1 LEEVA
6 DQPVGAF
13 WRVGGRGGDDSGVG
27 HQDQWDVLGHEVR
40 TQPPSG
46 LGFLD
51 QLRDTVIDVVSLR
64 PEFAGSRESLG
75 QDVAEP
81 AVAPLHAGDGGE
93 VVAKA
98 APRIRVLQRAV
109 DRFGIRGELRSESG
123 DQQVLPGREAAE
135 QSGDANASPAGDL
148 LGGNVQPLLGENLP
162 GGLQERLP
170 VAFGVS
176 AQVLTTAVAGVVR
189 LHLTDP
195 SVKWNGRSKSC
206 TLELDRPVQLCV
218 TGCPSRST
226 TKPIDH
232 TITMEKEYVMRAVVL
247 TSAESTSPEL
257 VDLPLPEPKAGEVRV
272 KVAAA
277 SVNGF
282 DLSVA
287 AGHTKAYMEH
297 RYPLVLGKDFAG
309 TIDAVGPD
317 TSGYAVGDRVF
328 GTVTKEFLGD
338 GSFAEY
344 VAVPVQVGIAH
355 LPETVS
361 FVDGAALGL
370 AGTAAYTAVDAANI
384 DADTSVLVI
393 GATGGVGVQV
403 VQLTAA
409 AGATVAGT
417 SGTEAE
423 AQLLRSLGATAV
435 IDRTGDVV
443 EQAREVFPDGA
454 DVIIHLA
461 GEPKVAAAREGGT
474 LVSTILFD
482 PAQVPSN
489 TVKLAP
495 VMANPTPQL
504 LTRIADAHVAGH
516 SGTVIQQTHRLEEV
530 SDAFA
535 AFAGG
540 TVGKIVLVI
549 DQA

>member
-1 LEEVA
+1 
-6 DQPVGAF
+6 
-13 WRVGGRGGDDSGVG
+13 
-27 HQDQWDVLGHEVR
+27 
-40 TQPPSG
+40 
-46 LGFLD
+46 
-51 QLRDTVIDVVSLR
+51 
-64 PEFAGSRESLG
+64 
-75 QDVAEP
+75 
-81 AVAPLHAGDGGE
+81 
-93 VVAKA
+93 
-98 APRIRVLQRAV
+98 
-109 DRFGIRGELRSESG
+109 
-123 DQQVLPGREAAE
+123 
-135 QSGDANASPAGDL
+135 
-148 LGGNVQPLLGENLP
+148 
-162 GGLQERLP
+162 
-170 VAFGVS
+170 
-176 AQVLTTAVAGVVR
+176 
-189 LHLTDP
+189 
-195 SVKWNGRSKSC
+195 
-206 TLELDRPVQLCV
+206 
-218 TGCPSRST
+218 
-226 TKPIDH
+226 
-232 TITMEKEYVMRAVVL
+232 MRAVVL
-247 TSAESTSPEL
+247 TSAESRSPEL
-257 VDLPLPEPKAGEVRV
+257 VDLPSPEPQAGEVRV

-297 RYPLVLGKDFAG
+297 RYPLALGKDFAG
-309 TIDAVGPD
+309 TVDAVGPD
-317 TSGYAVGDRVF
+317 ASGYAVGDRVF

-344 VAVPVQVGIAH
+344 VTVPVQVGIAH
-355 LPETVS
+355 LPEAVS
-361 FVDGAALGL
+361 FADGATLGL
-370 AGTAAYTAVDAANI
+370 AGTAAYSAVDAANI
-384 DADTSVLVI
+384 DADTSVLVV

-409 AGATVAGT
+409 AGAAVAGT

-423 AQLLRSLGATAV
+423 AELLRSLGATAI

-443 EQAREVFPDGA
+443 DQARKVFRDGA

-461 GEPKVAAAREGGT
+461 GDPKVAAAAREGGT

-495 VMANPTPQL
+495 VMANPTLQL

-516 SGTVIQQTHRLEEV
+516 TRTVIQQTFTLEEI

-549 DQA
+549 NQG

>member
-1 LEEVA
+1 
-6 DQPVGAF
+6 
-13 WRVGGRGGDDSGVG
+13 
-27 HQDQWDVLGHEVR
+27 
-40 TQPPSG
+40 
-46 LGFLD
+46 
-51 QLRDTVIDVVSLR
+51 
-64 PEFAGSRESLG
+64 
-75 QDVAEP
+75 
-81 AVAPLHAGDGGE
+81 
-93 VVAKA
+93 
-98 APRIRVLQRAV
+98 
-109 DRFGIRGELRSESG
+109 
-123 DQQVLPGREAAE
+123 
-135 QSGDANASPAGDL
+135 
-148 LGGNVQPLLGENLP
+148 
-162 GGLQERLP
+162 
-170 VAFGVS
+170 
-176 AQVLTTAVAGVVR
+176 
-189 LHLTDP
+189 
-195 SVKWNGRSKSC
+195 
-206 TLELDRPVQLCV
+206 
-218 TGCPSRST
+218 
-226 TKPIDH
+226 
-232 TITMEKEYVMRAVVL
+232 MRAVVL
-247 TSAESTSPEL
+247 TSAESRNLEL
-257 VDLPLPEPKAGEVRV
+257 VDLPLPEPQAGEVRV

-287 AGHTKAYMEH
+287 AGRTKAYMEH

-309 TIDAVGPD
+309 TVDAVGPD
-317 TSGYAVGDRVF
+317 TDGFDVGDHVF

-344 VAVPVQVGIAH
+344 ATVPVKVGIAH

-370 AGTAAYTAVDAANI
+370 AGSAAYTAVDAANI
-384 DADTSVLVI
+384 DADTSVLVV

-423 AQLLRSLGATAV
+423 AELLRSLGATAV
-435 IDRTGDVV
+435 IERTVDVV
-443 EQAREVFPDGA
+443 EQTRKVFPDGA

-461 GEPKVAAAREGGT
+461 GDPKITAAAREGGT
-474 LVSTILFD
+474 LVSTIVFD
-482 PAQVPSN
+482 LAQVSNN

-504 LTRIADAHVAGH
+504 LARIADAHVAGRTR
-516 SGTVIQQTHRLEEV
+516 TVIHQTFTLEEI

-549 DQA
+549 DQG

>member
-1 LEEVA
+1 
-6 DQPVGAF
+6 
-13 WRVGGRGGDDSGVG
+13 
-27 HQDQWDVLGHEVR
+27 
-40 TQPPSG
+40 
-46 LGFLD
+46 
-51 QLRDTVIDVVSLR
+51 
-64 PEFAGSRESLG
+64 
-75 QDVAEP
+75 
-81 AVAPLHAGDGGE
+81 
-93 VVAKA
+93 
-98 APRIRVLQRAV
+98 
-109 DRFGIRGELRSESG
+109 
-123 DQQVLPGREAAE
+123 
-135 QSGDANASPAGDL
+135 
-148 LGGNVQPLLGENLP
+148 
-162 GGLQERLP
+162 
-170 VAFGVS
+170 
-176 AQVLTTAVAGVVR
+176 
-189 LHLTDP
+189 
-195 SVKWNGRSKSC
+195 
-206 TLELDRPVQLCV
+206 
-218 TGCPSRST
+218 
-226 TKPIDH
+226 
-232 TITMEKEYVMRAVVL
+232 MEKECVMRAVVL

-257 VDLPLPEPKAGEVRV
+257 AKLPLPEPQAGEVRV

-309 TIDAVGPD
+309 TVDAVDPD
-317 TSGYAVGDRVF
+317 TDGFAVGDRVF

-344 VAVPVQVGIAH
+344 VTLPVHVGIAH
-355 LPETVS
+355 LPESVS

-370 AGTAAYTAVDAANI
+370 AGSAAYTAVDAARI

-423 AQLLRSLGATAV
+423 TELLRSLGATAV

-443 EQAREVFPDGA
+443 EQAREVFPNGA
-454 DVIIHLA
+454 DVVIHLA
-461 GEPKVAAAREGGT
+461 GDPNVVAAARDGGT
-474 LVSTILFD
+474 FVSTTVYD

-489 TVKLAP
+489 TVTVAP
-495 VMANPTPQL
+495 VMAHPDPQL
-504 LTRIADAHVAGH
+504 LTRIADAHVAGRTR
-516 SGTVIQQTHRLEEV
+516 TVIQQTYRLDQV
-530 SDAFA
+530 NDAFA

-549 DQA
+549 DQD

>member
-1 LEEVA
+1 
-6 DQPVGAF
+6 
-13 WRVGGRGGDDSGVG
+13 
-27 HQDQWDVLGHEVR
+27 
-40 TQPPSG
+40 
-46 LGFLD
+46 
-51 QLRDTVIDVVSLR
+51 
-64 PEFAGSRESLG
+64 
-75 QDVAEP
+75 
-81 AVAPLHAGDGGE
+81 
-93 VVAKA
+93 
-98 APRIRVLQRAV
+98 
-109 DRFGIRGELRSESG
+109 
-123 DQQVLPGREAAE
+123 
-135 QSGDANASPAGDL
+135 
-148 LGGNVQPLLGENLP
+148 
-162 GGLQERLP
+162 
-170 VAFGVS
+170 
-176 AQVLTTAVAGVVR
+176 
-189 LHLTDP
+189 
-195 SVKWNGRSKSC
+195 
-206 TLELDRPVQLCV
+206 
-218 TGCPSRST
+218 
-226 TKPIDH
+226 
-232 TITMEKEYVMRAVVL
+232 MEKECVMRAVVL
-247 TSAESTSPEL
+247 TSAESPSPEL
-257 VDLPLPEPKAGEVRV
+257 VELPLPEPQAGEVRV

-287 AGHTKAYMEH
+287 AGHTKTYMEH

-309 TIDAVGPD
+309 TVDGVGPD
-317 TSGYAVGDRVF
+317 TDGFAVGDRVF
-328 GTVTKEFLGD
+328 GTVTKDFLGD

-344 VAVPVQVGIAH
+344 VTVPVQVGIAH
-355 LPETVS
+355 LPESVS

-370 AGTAAYTAVDAANI
+370 AGAAAYGAVDAARI
-384 DADTSVLVI
+384 DADASVLVV

-423 AQLLRSLGATAV
+423 AELLRNLGASAV

-461 GEPKVAAAREGGT
+461 GDPKAAAAREGGT

-489 TVKLAP
+489 TVTLAP

-504 LTRIADAHVAGH
+504 LARVADAQVAGRTR
-516 SGTVIQQTHRLEEV
+516 TVIQQTYRLEEI